1 MRSVLSGSM
10 GVALLALCVGAARAE
25 EQSVGDQFAIAIE
38 RANLAEVK
46 SLVDAGNSADTPI
59 EYGEHHTTPLLKAA
73 DSGRR
78 DIVKYLLSKGADPN
92 GHDTEGQHALYGAA
106 SRGFDDVVEVLLQGG
121 ADPNAPNNQGN
132 RALGAAVGG
141 GHFDVALILLKAGAK
156 VDATDDYGI
165 TTLMGQSSVCNV
177 DAIRFLVKAGAK
189 VNNVTQLEYGGST
202 PLTTAVTVGQAD
214 CVKELLAQGANPALK
229 MKDGSTAISKAKEAG
244 NTELLALLSAA
255 APKVAPRPPA
265 APAKK
270 P

>member
-1 MRSVLSGSM
+1 MLPFIAVASLAILSG
-10 GVALLALCVGAARAE
+10 ARSTAE

-38 RANLAEVK
+38 RANLAGVK

-73 DSGRR
+73 GDGRR
-78 DIVKYLLSKGADPN
+78 DIVKYLLSKGADAN

-106 SRGFDDVVEVLLQGG
+106 GRGFDDVVEVLIQAG
-121 ADPNAPNNQGN
+121 ADVNAPNNQGN

-141 GHFDVALILLKAGAK
+141 GHFDVAEILLKAGAK

-165 TTLMGQSSVCNV
+165 TTLMAASSICNV

-202 PLTTAVTVGQAD
+202 PLTTAVTVGQTE
-214 CVKELLAQGANPALK
+214 CVKELLAQGANPSLK
-229 MKDGSTAISKAKEAG
+229 MKDGATAISKAKEAG

-255 APKVAPRPPA
+255 TPKAAPRPPA
-265 APAKK
+265 APTKK